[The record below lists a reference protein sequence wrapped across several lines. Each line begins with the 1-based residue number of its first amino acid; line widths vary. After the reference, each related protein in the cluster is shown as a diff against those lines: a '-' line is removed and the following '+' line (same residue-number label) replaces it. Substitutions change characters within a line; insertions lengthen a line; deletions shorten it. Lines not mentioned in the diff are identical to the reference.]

1 MKGRGIRIRK
11 GSGANAVAY
20 FLGFVWILVTMAP
33 MLLAILSS
41 FKNNTEIYLRPWQ
54 LPESWAPVNMKSFH

>member
-41 FKNNTEIYLRPWQ
+41 FKNNT
-54 LPESWAPVNMKSFH
+54 